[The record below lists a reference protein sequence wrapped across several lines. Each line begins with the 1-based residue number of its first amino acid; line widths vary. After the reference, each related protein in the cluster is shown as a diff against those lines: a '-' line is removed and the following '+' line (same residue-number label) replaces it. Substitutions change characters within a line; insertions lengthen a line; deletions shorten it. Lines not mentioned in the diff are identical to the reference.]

1 MGAWGTGLYQDD
13 TAMEV
18 RDYYQELLK
27 KGISN
32 EESLDCLLEAFEEVL
47 EDADDAPPFWF
58 SLADTQWK
66 LGRLTDEVREQA
78 LALLTSGADL
88 ARWED
93 ATKGQKNARK
103 KVLQALQERLQSP
116 QPPEKKIRVPR
127 LYHTDWKFGDL
138 YAMQLCGETA
148 KTNGLDGR
156 YLLFHKVREMTWY
169 PGHIIPIVH
178 VKLTYT
184 AEIPKDSNEIDK
196 LPYIQISSDN
206 PNDDTFENRLTEKPL
221 TKADLNELGYYPVYE
236 IGLIFTSKRSIPKDL
251 IYVGSFTQISMPSSE
266 IIYSDTISVPVVR
279 PKDIESRIIERYLGH
294 NLRQYAIY
302 QRKQ

>member
-32 EESLDCLLEAFEEVL
+32 EESLECVLEAFEDAL

-58 SLADTQWK
+58 GLADTQWK
-66 LGRLTDEVREQA
+66 LGRLTDEVRAQA

-88 ARWED
+88 GRWED

-103 KVLQALQERLQSP
+103 KVLQALEERLRSP

-148 KTNGLDGR
+148 KANGLDGR
-156 YLLFHKVREMTWY
+156 YLLFHKVREMMWY
-169 PGHIIPIVH
+169 PGHVVPVVH
-178 VKLTYT
+178 VKLTAT
-184 AEIPKDSNEIDK
+184 AEIPKNPNEIDK
-196 LPYIQISSDN
+196 LPYIQIFADG
-206 PNDDTFENRLTEKPL
+206 PKDITFQNRKLEKPL
-221 TKADLNELGYYPVYE
+221 TSADLDESGYYPVYE
-236 IGLIFTSKRSIPKDL
+236 IGLVFTSQRSIPKNL
-251 IYVGSFTQISMPSSE
+251 VYLGNYQTLSMPKGE
-266 IIYSDTISVPVVR
+266 VVYTNTVTIPAAG
-279 PKDIESRIIERYLGH
+279 PKAATIEDKIVNRYLH
-294 NLRQYAIY
+294 YQLRKA
-302 QRKQ
+302 